1 MTLRIETTRDRGTT
15 VHHLIGRIGS
25 ENVAEVEAE
34 VHRDRGRVALDLE
47 EVMLVDM
54 DAVQFLVA
62 CEAAGIQLLH
72 CLPYIRA
79 WMDREQSRAD
89 GASRG

>member
-25 ENVAEVEAE
+25 ENVAELEAE
-34 VHRDRGRVALDLE
+34 VRRGRGRVALDLE

-62 CEAAGIQLLH
+62 CETEGIQLLH

-79 WMDREQSRAD
+79 WMDREQPGAD
-89 GASRG
+89 